1 MWKNLY
7 IKITF
12 LYDVEENKKIISIW
26 IEIILIIG
34 DILKNNHI

>member
-26 IEIILIIG
+26 IKIILIIG